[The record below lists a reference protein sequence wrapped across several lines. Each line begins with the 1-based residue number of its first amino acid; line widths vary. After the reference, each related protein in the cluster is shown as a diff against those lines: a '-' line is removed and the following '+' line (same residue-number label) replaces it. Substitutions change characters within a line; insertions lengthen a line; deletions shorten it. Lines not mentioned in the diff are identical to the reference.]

1 MCIRHY
7 AVAGGL
13 GPTQCKRCLEEMDI
27 EVKVVDGSIP

>member
-1 MCIRHY
+1 M
-7 AVAGGL
+7 AEGL